1 MEPLLKVLGKRVHD
15 LRVEKGWSQE
25 EFAHVCG
32 LHRTYVGQIERG
44 EKNVSFENLT
54 KFSGALSLT
63 LSELMLGLETGTP
76 AGQSGGVRY
85 TRDSDRGAKRPETR
99 IFEMQ
104 KLVRRLN
111 DQRAA
116 MDRTISMLTEWA
128 AGDNAQTS
136 ASPRKPS
143 NARIRS
149 VPKAR

>member
-1 MEPLLKVLGKRVHD
+1 MEPLLKILGKRVHD

-32 LHRTYVGQIERG
+32 LHRTYIGQVERG
-44 EKNVSFENLT
+44 EKNISFDNLT
-54 KFSGALSLT
+54 KFSGALGAT

-76 AGQSGGVRY
+76 AGESAGTRY
-85 TRDSDRGAKRPETR
+85 IRDSDRGAKRPETR

-116 MDRTISMLTEWA
+116 MDQTISMLSEWA
-128 AGDNAQTS
+128 GSDRAN
-136 ASPRKPS
+136 PRKRS

-149 VPKAR
+149 VRKAR